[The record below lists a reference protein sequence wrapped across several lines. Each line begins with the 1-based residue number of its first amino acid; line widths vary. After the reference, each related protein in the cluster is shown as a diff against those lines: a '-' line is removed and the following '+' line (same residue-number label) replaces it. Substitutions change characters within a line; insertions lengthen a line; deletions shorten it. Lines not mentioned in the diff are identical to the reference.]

1 MHIEPFVELFLNNP
15 IITLGS
21 FYLCLRSKIPH
32 YFALIQLLKDLDL
45 KGAAKAWE
53 NMLQNPQSL
62 NEMTTE
68 DVIELILSTEQNDRA
83 IRLYIISPRS
93 YQN

>member
-1 MHIEPFVELFLNNP
+1 MSKVIE
-15 IITLGS
+15 
-21 FYLCLRSKIPH
+21 
-32 YFALIQLLKDLDL
+32 LLKDLDL
-45 KGAAKAWE
+45 KGATKAWE

-83 IRLYIISPRS
+83 IRRQKALLKVSRIPEKVSLGDIIHDKERG
-93 YQN
+93 NNFTKK

>member
-1 MHIEPFVELFLNNP
+1 MSKVIE
-15 IITLGS
+15 
-21 FYLCLRSKIPH
+21 
-32 YFALIQLLKDLDL
+32 LLKDLDL

-83 IRLYIISPRS
+83 KTPF
-93 YQN
+93 

>member
-1 MHIEPFVELFLNNP
+1 MSKVIE
-15 IITLGS
+15 
-21 FYLCLRSKIPH
+21 
-32 YFALIQLLKDLDL
+32 LLKDLDL

-68 DVIELILSTEQNDRA
+68 DIIELILSTEQNDRA
-83 IRLYIISPRS
+83 IRRQKALLKVSRIPEKVSLGDIIHDKERGNNWNRGPKVELIIP
-93 YQN
+93 